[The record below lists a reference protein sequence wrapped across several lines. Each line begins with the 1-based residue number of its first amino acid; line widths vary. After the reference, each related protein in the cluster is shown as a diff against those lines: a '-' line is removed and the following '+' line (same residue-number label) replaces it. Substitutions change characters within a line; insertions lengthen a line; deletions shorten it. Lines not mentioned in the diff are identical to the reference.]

1 MNSVREAHVF
11 RQSSFLRLV
20 DFRDRTPGV
29 TSVRGPVI
37 TSPLEVARALV
48 RSDTDLWTAWFHA
61 VQSIP
66 TNPYGIEIHR
76 FGSTTVLF
84 TDAIPLS
91 YYNRCM
97 GLGPDDVG
105 QIDDIV
111 LFFRERATPFR
122 FDLNPFVTTELIRS
136 RLEVHGIAPTEHQTN
151 LYGEAEPAHRHAAP
165 GVRIRPVR
173 ATEIDFFAHLY
184 ERAYHHGRPI
194 SPRLSIFRKD
204 GIRARFGMPGWHF
217 CMALVDGLPA
227 GGGLM
232 HVDGHIASL
241 AGGAT
246 VFTLRGRGCQSA
258 LLRFRI
264 EQARTLGASLVVS
277 RCRANSTSQRNMER
291 AGLKTAYTKVVWEQV
306 LE

>member
-1 MNSVREAHVF
+1 
-11 RQSSFLRLV
+11 
-20 DFRDRTPGV
+20 
-29 TSVRGPVI
+29 VI
-37 TSPLEVARALV
+37 TSPLEVARAIG
-48 RSDTDLWTAWFHA
+48 RSDTDLWTAWFQA
-61 VQSIP
+61 VQGIP

-76 FGSTTVLF
+76 FGSATVLF

-97 GLGPDDVG
+97 GLGLEDVG

-111 LFFRERATPFR
+111 SFFRERATPFR
-122 FDLNPFVTTELIRS
+122 FDLNPFETTELIRT
-136 RLEVHGIAPTEHQTN
+136 RLEVHGIAATEHLSN
-151 LYGEAEPAHRHAAP
+151 LYGRALPADRPTAP
-165 GVRIRPVR
+165 GVLVRPVR

-184 ERAYHHGRPI
+184 ERAYHHGRPV
-194 SPRLSIFRKD
+194 SPRLSTFRMD

-258 LLRFRI
+258 LLRYRI
-264 EQARTLGASLVVS
+264 DRARALGAKLVVS
-277 RCRANSTSQRNMER
+277 RCKANSTSQRNMER
-291 AGLKTAYTKVVWEQV
+291 AGLKTAYTKVVWEQA
-306 LE
+306 LD